1 MCAGFAGAMACGIRR
16 CGLDIAREAVR
27 RGNQPPTFPPNYW
40 RSASTAGSPRCSE
53 PESNPE
59 LQRLQSSTRPI
70 ASHAVSSGLTHA
82 CSQPMALAET
92 GSRSSKDDHAAVY
105 GQAFPRGRSR
115 PRVLPAVGM
124 ARSRGQPPPLCSSLS
139 AGVVNDSP
147 LVQQLCLKNAA
158 IRR

>member
-1 MCAGFAGAMACGIRR
+1 
-16 CGLDIAREAVR
+16 
-27 RGNQPPTFPPNYW
+27 
-40 RSASTAGSPRCSE
+40 
-53 PESNPE
+53 
-59 LQRLQSSTRPI
+59 
-70 ASHAVSSGLTHA
+70 
-82 CSQPMALAET
+82 MALAET

-124 ARSRGQPPPLCSSLS
+124 ARLTAVVSRPHMCSSLS